1 MQIYDFIG
9 IGFGPANLS
18 VAVAM
23 SEKEMLDDNAKIMFV
38 ESKADFVW
46 HGGMLIPE
54 AEMQISFFK
63 DLATLR
69 NPTSPFTFINYLAEN
84 DRLESFANLKH
95 FFPRRVE
102 YNDYL
107 TWAAKK
113 FDNYVKYSTKV
124 TKIEPVLIEDSDTI
138 EYLALHLQDVITKE
152 TEIIYAKNISLATG
166 ISKVIPEYMRANP
179 DMHISH
185 SEDFLHSLETDFT
198 DTNADYKF
206 LVVGSGQS
214 AAEITLHLADEYPNA
229 KVDLYFRSYALKPAD
244 ETEFVN
250 EIFDSATVETFL
262 TFDND
267 FREDVLE
274 DHRNTNYS
282 VVDPKLIST
291 LYERLYYQKL
301 IGNEQIHLHRFHEL
315 QGIDSES
322 KQAIFEALTDNK
334 TVSAEFDGLFLAT
347 GYEIIATDIVK
358 NFEDYLVYDS
368 EARLVLDTNYKVK
381 TVNNNFK
388 PKIFIQG
395 ASEHSHGLSETLL
408 SLLAYRSGK
417 IVARLSE
424 SD

>member
-23 SEKEMLDDNAKIMFV
+23 AEKDLLNDNSKIMFV

-63 DLATLR
+63 DLVTLR

-107 TWAAKK
+107 KWAAKK
-113 FDNYVKYSTKV
+113 FESYVKYGTKV
-124 TKIEPVLIEDSDTI
+124 IKIEPVVTEGSDVV
-138 EYLALHLQDVITKE
+138 ECLALHLQDVTTGE
-152 TEIIYAKNISLATG
+152 EEIIYTKDISLATG
-166 ISKVIPEYMRANP
+166 ISKVIPEYMSANP
-179 DMHISH
+179 DIKISH
-185 SEDFLHSLETDFT
+185 SDDFLHSLETDFT
-198 DTNADYKF
+198 DANSDYKF

-229 KVDLYFRSYALKPAD
+229 KVDLFFRNYALKPAD

-250 EIFDSATVETFL
+250 EIFDSETVENFL
-262 TFDND
+262 TYDDD
-267 FREDVLE
+267 FREEVFE
-274 DHRNTNYS
+274 NHRNTNYS
-282 VVDPKLIST
+282 VVDPKLISI

-301 IGNEQIHLHRFHEL
+301 IGSEQIQLHRFHEL
-315 QGIDSES
+315 QGIDSDS
-322 KQAIFEALTDNK
+322 KKATFEELVDNE
-334 TVSAEFDGLFLAT
+334 TVNFEFDGLFLAT
-347 GYEIIATDIVK
+347 GYEIIATDIVE
-358 NFEDYLVYDS
+358 NFEEHLVYDT
-368 EARLVLDTNYKVK
+368 EQRLVLDTSYMVK
-381 TVNNNFK
+381 TVNDAFK

-395 ASEHSHGLSETLL
+395 ASEHSHGMSETLL

-417 IVARLSE
+417 IVARLTGNA
-424 SD
+424 

>member
-18 VAVAM
+18 VAVAL
-23 SEKEMLDDNAKIMFV
+23 SEKNMLNDNAKIMFV

-63 DLATLR
+63 DLVTLR

-107 TWAAKK
+107 KWAAKK
-113 FDNYVKYSTKV
+113 FENYVKYGTKV
-124 TKIEPVLIEDSDTI
+124 IKIEPVVAEGSDVV
-138 EYLALHLQDVITKE
+138 EYLALHLQNISTQEK
-152 TEIIYAKNISLATG
+152 EIIYAKDISLATG
-166 ISKVIPEYMRANP
+166 ISKIIPEYMRANP
-179 DMHISH
+179 DIKISH
-185 SEDFLHSLETDFT
+185 SDDFLRSLETDFT
-198 DTNADYKF
+198 QRNSDYKF
-206 LVVGSGQS
+206 VVVGSGQS

-229 KVDLYFRSYALKPAD
+229 KVDLYFRNYALKPAD

-250 EIFDSATVETFL
+250 EIFDSDTVETFL
-262 TFDND
+262 TFDDD
-267 FREDVLE
+267 FREAVLE
-274 DHRNTNYS
+274 NHRNTNYS
-282 VVDPKLIST
+282 VVDPKLIGI

-301 IGNEQIHLHRFHEL
+301 IGSEQIQLHRFHEL
-315 QGIDSES
+315 QGIDSHS
-322 KQAIFEALTDNK
+322 KKAIFEELVDNK
-334 TVSAEFDGLFLAT
+334 TVSFEFDGLFLAT

-358 NFEDYLVYDS
+358 NFEEYLVYDV
-368 EARLVLDTNYKVK
+368 EDRLVLDTNYRVK
-381 TVNNNFK
+381 TVNDDFK

-395 ASEHSHGLSETLL
+395 ASEHSHGMSETLL

-417 IVARLSE
+417 IVARLIDSA
-424 SD
+424 